1 MDHFGAQI
9 WRSIKPRTIICCAVA
24 LARDRD
30 RHQTGRLPIGW
41 QLRGPGR
48 QYDLDQYRSSRSVFG
63 VRLMILI
70 YKIALVLIVNTTP
83 VTTDT
88 VVYSMATWQ
97 LCKAKQAD
105 LIEGMKGRA
114 HPENATVDCRRNVQ
128 INLGDPNPPEAETGA
143 GF

>member
-1 MDHFGAQI
+1 
-9 WRSIKPRTIICCAVA
+9 
-24 LARDRD
+24 
-30 RHQTGRLPIGW
+30 
-41 QLRGPGR
+41 
-48 QYDLDQYRSSRSVFG
+48 
-63 VRLMILI
+63 MILI